1 MSNSIAKENINDIR
15 RDISCDE
22 GVGKWAGECPPGC
35 EKVYAEWIYDGGLA
49 HGYYYVDENAVRQ
62 GEFRSYYSDGKKM
75 FECFYI
81 DGKKQGLSYGYYSDG
96 EHEKI
101 YFDEEVI
108 DFEDHKKY
116 LAIERLRGFE
126 SK

>member
-1 MSNSIAKENINDIR
+1 MNDRWKNLNYIR

-22 GVGKWAGECPPGC
+22 GIGKWAGECPPGC
-35 EKVYAEWIYDGGLA
+35 EKVYAEWIYDDGLA
-49 HGYYYVDENAVRQ
+49 HGYYYVDENAVRH
-62 GEFRSYYSDGKKM
+62 GYFRSYYSGGEKM

-96 EHEKI
+96 GYEKI
-101 YFDEEVI
+101 YFYEEVI
-108 DFEDHKKY
+108 NIEDHKKY